1 MSGAKKPD
9 RRVSCA
15 DFPYEE
21 YSLRKKKALAWMEHE
36 GFDGLLLFNPMN
48 LNYFVGFRRSWTTNW
63 PQVAILNS
71 SGESCL
77 IVPQIW
83 GEFGEES
90 TWAGQV
96 RPYGGSSVWGLEQ
109 DPMTLVI
116 KTLKDMG
123 LADKTIGIEYG
134 SPNNYMLLSMADFE
148 TVKTALPQAE
158 FKDAV
163 PFIWRQR
170 QIKTPWEQDAMRKL
184 ADISVKGVQAAIEK
198 AHVGIT
204 EKEMLKIFWHTCL
217 DEGACDT
224 PMAGDMMFR
233 GGATKYS
240 MATPRQLDEPIQ
252 AGAQMFFDG
261 GASYKGYYFD
271 FQRNI
276 SFGKPP
282 ELHSRLVE
290 YSEEGQKAAEVM
302 IKPGNR
308 VKDVHA
314 AAMAVIDHVPQDLK
328 KQGVE
333 FLYSHTFMGH
343 CEGLCIHEPPWIT
356 SEAEDEI
363 KPGMV
368 FALEIPALDIPQ
380 FRVMGGFP
388 EDVYLVTEDGHEVLT
403 AGIERKLYIIE

>member
-1 MSGAKKPD
+1 MPD
-9 RRVSCA
+9 RSVSCA
-15 DFPYEE
+15 DFPIEE
-21 YSLRKKKALAWMEHE
+21 YNLRKNTALSWMKQE
-36 GFDGLLLFNPMN
+36 GMDGLLLFNPMN
-48 LNYFVGFRRSWTTNW
+48 LNYFTGFRRSWTTNW
-63 PQVAILNS
+63 PQVAIFNS

-83 GEFGEES
+83 GEFGEEA
-90 TWAGQV
+90 TWADKV
-96 RPYGGSSVWGLEQ
+96 SPYGGSSIWGLEQ

-123 LADKTIGIEYG
+123 LGDKTIGFEHS
-134 SPNNYMLLSMADFE
+134 SPTQYMLLSLADFE
-148 TVKTALPQAE
+148 AVQKALPEAK

-163 PFIWRQR
+163 PHIWRQR
-170 QIKTPWEQDAMRKL
+170 QIKTAWEQDTMRKL
-184 ADISVKGVQAAIEK
+184 ADISVKGVLAAIEK

-217 DEGACDT
+217 DQGACDT

-240 MATPRQLDEPIQ
+240 MATPRQLDEPIK

-271 FQRNI
+271 FQRHI
-276 SFGKPP
+276 CFGQPS
-282 ELHSRLVE
+282 ELHRRLTEV
-290 YSEEGQKAAEVM
+290 SEEGQKAAEAM
-302 IKPGNR
+302 IKPGKR
-308 VKDVHA
+308 VKDIHA
-314 AAMAVIDHVPQDLK
+314 AAMSVIDFVPEDLK

-356 SEAEDEI
+356 ADADDEI
-363 KPGMV
+363 KPGMI

-380 FRVMGGFP
+380 FRVLGGFP
-388 EDVYLVTEDGHEVLT
+388 EDVYLVTENGHEVLT
-403 AGIERKLYIIE
+403 AGIERKLYVIE